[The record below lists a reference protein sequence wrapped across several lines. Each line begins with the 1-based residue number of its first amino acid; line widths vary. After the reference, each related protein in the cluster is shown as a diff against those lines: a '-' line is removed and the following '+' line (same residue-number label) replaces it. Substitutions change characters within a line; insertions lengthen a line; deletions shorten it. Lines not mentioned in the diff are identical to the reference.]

1 MKILLIGAN
10 GTIGSAVARELEQR
24 HEVVRIGRTSGDF
37 QVDISD
43 SQSIRALFEK
53 TGRFDALVCA
63 AGNVTFAPLGEMTA
77 EHFSLGL
84 EDKLM
89 GQVNLLLI
97 GREYANDG
105 ASFTFTTGVLS
116 HDPIRSG
123 ASAALVNG
131 AIDSFVRAAAIELPR
146 GLRVNSISPTCCWK
160 PWAATRPTSAASSRC
175 RRPTWPWP
183 TPRVWKACRPARPTA
198 SAKPVCAKAGLCGSW
213 LACAGVLP
221 NHTRLLG
228 LFASKP
234 APTVDGAAA
243 FNPGLWWPGGLRN
256 VSDFRLEAQ

>member
-10 GTIGSAVARELEQR
+10 GTVGSAVDRELAQR
-24 HEVVRIGRTSGDF
+24 HEIVRIGRSSGDF

-77 EHFSLGL
+77 EHFQLGL
-84 EDKLM
+84 QDKLM

-97 GREYANDG
+97 GREYANDAG
-105 ASFTFTTGVLS
+105 SFTFTSGVLS

-131 AIDSFVRAAAIELPR
+131 AIDSFVRAAAIDLPR
-146 GLRVNSISPTCCWK
+146 GLRVNSVSPTVLLEAMDSYA
-160 PWAATRPTSAASSRC
+160 PYFRGF
-175 RRPTWPWP
+175 
-183 TPRVWKACRPARPTA
+183 
-198 SAKPVCAKAGLCGSW
+198 KPVAGADVGLAYAKSVEGLQTGQTYHV
-213 LACAGVLP
+213 G
-221 NHTRLLG
+221 
-228 LFASKP
+228 
-234 APTVDGAAA
+234 
-243 FNPGLWWPGGLRN
+243 
-256 VSDFRLEAQ
+256 